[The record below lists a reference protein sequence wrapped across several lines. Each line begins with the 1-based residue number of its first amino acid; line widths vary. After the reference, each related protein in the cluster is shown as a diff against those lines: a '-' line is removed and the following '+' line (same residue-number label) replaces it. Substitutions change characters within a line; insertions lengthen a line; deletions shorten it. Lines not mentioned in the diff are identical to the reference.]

1 MSVNDI
7 YTSPEE
13 VLKEYWGYDSF
24 RPMQKEIISSVLSGC
39 DTLALMPTGG
49 GKSITFQVPALIF
62 DGLTI
67 VVTPLISLM
76 KDQVDNL
83 RANDIPATY
92 LHSGLSYHEAQLAI
106 DKCIY
111 GKVKL
116 LYVSPE
122 KLQSPTWDTTVRQFK
137 VSLIVVDEAHCIS
150 QWGYDFRPS
159 YLKISKLRDLFPQ
172 IPIIA
177 LTASATKAVADD
189 ICNKLGF
196 RENSRQFSLSFE
208 RHNIS
213 YIVRHATDK
222 IGEMCHILE
231 NVQGTGIV
239 YVRSRKKTTE
249 LAQTLIDAGISAD
262 AYHAGLSPEDKND
275 RQNRWKSG
283 ETRIIV
289 ATTAFGMGIDKPDV
303 RIVVHYD
310 VPSSL

>member
-1 MSVNDI
+1 M
-7 YTSPEE
+7 
-13 VLKEYWGYDSF
+13 
-24 RPMQKEIISSVLSGC
+24 
-39 DTLALMPTGG
+39 A
-49 GKSITFQVPALIF
+49 KSITFQVPALIF

-159 YLKISKLRDLFPQ
+159 YLKISKLRNLFPQ

-196 RENSRQFSLSFE
+196 RENLHRFSLSFE

-239 YVRSRKKTTE
+239 YVRSRKKP
-249 LAQTLIDAGISAD
+249 LNWLR
-262 AYHAGLSPEDKND
+262 H
-275 RQNRWKSG
+275 
-283 ETRIIV
+283 
-289 ATTAFGMGIDKPDV
+289 
-303 RIVVHYD
+303 
-310 VPSSL
+310 

>member
-1 MSVNDI
+1 
-7 YTSPEE
+7 
-13 VLKEYWGYDSF
+13 
-24 RPMQKEIISSVLSGC
+24 
-39 DTLALMPTGG
+39 MPTGG

-150 QWGYDFRPS
+150 QWGHDFRPE
-159 YLKISKLRDLFPQ
+159 YTQLGRIKDLFPGV
-172 IPIIA
+172 PVA
-177 LTASATKAVADD
+177 AFTATA
-189 ICNKLGF
+189 
-196 RENSRQFSLSFE
+196 
-208 RHNIS
+208 
-213 YIVRHATDK
+213 DK
-222 IGEMCHILE
+222 ITKEDIDYVVDSLKEIVGHLREMSPLYEDFI
-231 NVQGTGIV
+231 NKQ
-239 YVRSRKKTTE
+239 KK
-249 LAQTLIDAGISAD
+249 
-262 AYHAGLSPEDKND
+262 
-275 RQNRWKSG
+275 
-283 ETRIIV
+283 
-289 ATTAFGMGIDKPDV
+289 
-303 RIVVHYD
+303 
-310 VPSSL
+310 